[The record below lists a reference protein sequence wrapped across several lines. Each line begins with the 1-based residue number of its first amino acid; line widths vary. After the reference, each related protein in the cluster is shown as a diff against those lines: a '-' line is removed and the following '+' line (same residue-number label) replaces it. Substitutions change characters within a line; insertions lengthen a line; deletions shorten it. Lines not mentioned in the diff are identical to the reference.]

1 MLFTLSISVFATEEE
16 TPSSDIPSIEEL
28 QAFFPNLDL
37 GYDGYIHNAE
47 DYKES
52 EAKCD
57 VDYFINEIKEV
68 SKDLEVDFKDY
79 FKLILTLMEAEYERK
94 FKETFK
100 ASS

>member
-1 MLFTLSISVFATEEE
+1 MTE
-16 TPSSDIPSIEEL
+16 
-28 QAFFPNLDL
+28 
-37 GYDGYIHNAE
+37 
-47 DYKES
+47 KEIKS

>member
-1 MLFTLSISVFATEEE
+1 MTE
-16 TPSSDIPSIEEL
+16 
-28 QAFFPNLDL
+28 
-37 GYDGYIHNAE
+37 
-47 DYKES
+47 KEIKS

-57 VDYFINEIKEV
+57 IDYFINEIKEV

-79 FKLILTLMEAEYERK
+79 LMEAEYERK

>member
-1 MLFTLSISVFATEEE
+1 MTNKEILNKAK
-16 TPSSDIPSIEEL
+16 EL
-28 QAFFPNLDL
+28 
-37 GYDGYIHNAE
+37 HN
-47 DYKES
+47 

>member
-1 MLFTLSISVFATEEE
+1 MTEK
-16 TPSSDIPSIEEL
+16 EL
-28 QAFFPNLDL
+28 Q
-37 GYDGYIHNAE
+37 
-47 DYKES
+47 S

-57 VDYFINEIKEV
+57 ADYFINEIKEV

>member
-1 MLFTLSISVFATEEE
+1 MTEK
-16 TPSSDIPSIEEL
+16 EL
-28 QAFFPNLDL
+28 
-37 GYDGYIHNAE
+37 HN
-47 DYKES
+47 

-57 VDYFINEIKEV
+57 VNYFINEIKEV

-79 FKLILTLMEAEYERK
+79 FKLILIMMEDEYERK

>member
-1 MLFTLSISVFATEEE
+1 MTE
-16 TPSSDIPSIEEL
+16 
-28 QAFFPNLDL
+28 
-37 GYDGYIHNAE
+37 
-47 DYKES
+47 KEIKS

-79 FKLILTLMEAEYERK
+79 FKLILALMETEYERK

-100 ASS
+100 A

>member
-1 MLFTLSISVFATEEE
+1 MKWFKFLRKRYKDFGMKNSEL
-16 TPSSDIPSIEEL
+16 IEILNRAKEL
-28 QAFFPNLDL
+28 Q
-37 GYDGYIHNAE
+37 
-47 DYKES
+47 S

-57 VDYFINEIKEV
+57 TVYFINEIKEV